1 MPSVGPKGVTG
12 MVDPPDYGGGV
23 HRVLGRVAG
32 GLLAGFLVTL
42 SFPTVGLWPLA
53 AVGAGLLALM
63 TSGVSRRLGALI
75 GFAAG
80 LTYWL
85 PTLSWAGTDFLG
97 VVPWIGLAT
106 LEASYIAASGAVMAH
121 LQPHRI
127 RPLVVALVWVGQE
140 ALRSRTP
147 YGGFPWGRLAFTQAD
162 SPLGR
167 LAAMGGAP
175 AVTFGVAL
183 AGALIAY
190 AVRAAYPTW
199 RAPSA
204 RQGQR
209 AAITRLG
216 VAAVVTLAGYAVP
229 LPTTGAPVRVLA
241 VQGNVPR
248 MGLDFNAERRMV
260 LDNHVVGTIRAL
272 AARPADSPPVDLV
285 VWPENASD
293 IDPIRNPDAA
303 AAIESAVEAAGVPIV
318 VGALLAEPQPLYS
331 NVSLVYRPGAG
342 LTDTYVKQH
351 PVPFAEYIPHR
362 EFYRLLSP
370 SVDLLR
376 SGMAAGP
383 GPVIFRTPTTRAGDI
398 ASGPSICFEVAYD
411 DLVKANVD
419 LGATLLLV
427 QTNNATFGMSAES
440 QQQLAISRIR
450 AIEHGRSIVH
460 VSTVGVSGLIA
471 PDGTLVR
478 SSALFTAAGLDA
490 DLPVR
495 HELTLATRLGPW
507 PEYLACAGLLGAT
520 LAALVG
526 PLARRRKDTSHP

>member
-1 MPSVGPKGVTG
+1 M
-12 MVDPPDYGGGV
+12 
-23 HRVLGRVAG
+23 HRVLARLIG

-53 AVGAGLLALM
+53 IVGVGVLTLATVGA
-63 TSGVSRRLGALI
+63 TRRLGALV

-97 VVPWIGLAT
+97 VVPWLGLAA
-106 LEASYIAASGAVMAH
+106 LEATYIAVSGALMAH
-121 LQPHRI
+121 LQPQRV
-127 RPLVVALVWVGQE
+127 RPILVALAWVGQE

-147 YGGFPWGRLAFTQAD
+147 YGGFPWGRLAFSQAD

-167 LAAMGGAP
+167 LAAIGGAP

-183 AGALIAY
+183 AGALLAY
-190 AVRAAYPTW
+190 AGHAAYTSRVHLRGSP
-199 RAPSA
+199 RARGPIA
-204 RQGQR
+204 
-209 AAITRLG
+209 LG
-216 VAAVVTLAGYAVP
+216 LAVAVTFLGYAVP
-229 LPTTGAPVRVLA
+229 LPTAGEPVRVLA
-241 VQGNVPR
+241 IQGNVPR
-248 MGLDFNAERRMV
+248 LGLDFNAERRMV
-260 LDNHVVGTIRAL
+260 LDNHVLGTMRAIAGRPVG
-272 AARPADSPPVDLV
+272 SPPVDLV

-303 AAIESAVEAAGVPIV
+303 AAIESAVDAAGVPVV
-318 VGALLAEPQPLYS
+318 VGALLAEPAPLYS
-331 NVSLVYRPGAG
+331 NVSLVYRPGLG

-362 EFYRLLSP
+362 AFYRLLSP

-383 GPVIFRTPTTRAGDI
+383 GPMVFRTPSTRAGEVV
-398 ASGPSICFEVAYD
+398 SGPSICFEVAYD

-419 LGATLLLV
+419 RGATLLLV

-440 QQQLAISRIR
+440 EQQLAISRIR
-450 AIEHGRSIVH
+450 AIEHGRSVVH

-478 SSALFTAAGLDA
+478 SSALFTAASLDA

-507 PEYLACAGLLGAT
+507 PEYLACAVLLGAT

-526 PLARRRKDTSHP
+526 PRARRRKDQPHS